1 MVGKKTRRN
10 QTQALSLIV
19 LALLA
24 FIFAYPFWQTLVL
37 SFSDKAFAN
46 SPGFK
51 FWPRTITLDAY
62 RQVFST
68 DTIFVGYKNTIIRT
82 VIGTVLTV
90 SITFCAAF
98 AISHQELPGRKFIN
112 FLVVFTMF
120 FSGGIVPAYMNI
132 KNLGLL
138 NTRWVLILPLVAS
151 AWNFII
157 LRNFITALGR
167 DLEEAACIDGASP
180 TMTMIRI
187 IAPLTKSALSVIA
200 LWSVVNH
207 WNAWYDSMVYANKKD
222 LVVLQTVVRRLIDEG
237 EETAAAGEA
246 MTAANT
252 ATESVRAATVMIAT
266 APILL
271 GYPFIQKYLVKGTMI
286 GALKG

>member
-1 MVGKKTRRN
+1 MVGRKAHGSK
-10 QTQALSLIV
+10 TQAFFLIV
-19 LALLA
+19 MAILA

-37 SFSDKAFAN
+37 SFSDKVFAN

-62 RQVFST
+62 RQVFAT
-68 DTIFVGYKNTIIRT
+68 NTILVGYLNTIIRT
-82 VIGTVLTV
+82 VIGTLLTV
-90 SITFCAAF
+90 CVTFCAAF
-98 AISHQELPGRKFIN
+98 AIAHNELPGRRLIN
-112 FLVVFTMF
+112 FMVVFTMF
-120 FSGGIVPAYMNI
+120 FSGGIVPTYMNI
-132 KNLGLL
+132 KDLGLL
-138 NTRWVLILPLVAS
+138 NTRWALILPMVAS

-167 DLEEAACIDGASP
+167 EMEEAACIDGASP
-180 TMTMIRI
+180 IRIMVRI

-207 WNAWYDSMVYANKKD
+207 WNAWYDSMVFANKKE
-222 LVVLQTVVRRLIDEG
+222 LVVLQTVVRRLIDQS

-246 MTAANT
+246 MTVANT
-252 ATESVRAATVMIAT
+252 ATVSVRAATVMIAT

>member
-1 MVGKKTRRN
+1 MVSPKAKGAGV
-10 QTQALSLIV
+10 QVFSLIV
-19 LALLA
+19 LAVLA

-37 SFSDKAFAN
+37 SFSDKIFAN

-51 FWPRTITLDAY
+51 FWPRTITFDAY
-62 RQVFST
+62 RHVFST
-68 DTIFVGYKNTIIRT
+68 NTILVGYLNTLIRT
-82 VIGTVLTV
+82 AVGTLLTV
-90 SITFCAAF
+90 SVTFCAAF
-98 AISHQELPGRKFIN
+98 AVSHHELPGRRLIN
-112 FLVVFTMF
+112 FMVVFTMF
-120 FSGGIVPAYMNI
+120 FSGGIVPAYMNL
-132 KNLGLL
+132 KDLGLL
-138 NTRWVLILPLVAS
+138 NTRWVLILPMIAS

-157 LRNFITALGR
+157 MRNFITALGR

-180 TMTMIRI
+180 IRIMVRI
-187 IAPLTKSALSVIA
+187 IAPLTKSAISVIA

-222 LVVLQTVVRRLIDEG
+222 LVVLQTVVRRLIDES

-252 ATESVRAATVMIAT
+252 ATASVRAATVMIAT